1 MTWRPTVVVVPCYN
15 EERRLDM
22 DRFLDF
28 GHAHDDVGFLFVD
41 DGSVDGTAGALA
53 EAAEAHPERVRF
65 VSSDVNRGKAEA
77 VRTGLRRAIE
87 GGARNAGYWDAD
99 LATPLEELT
108 GMLRVLGENAGLL
121 GVLGSRVRLLGRTI
135 HRDPVRHYL
144 GRVFA
149 TAASLRLGM
158 PVYDT
163 QCGAKLFRVQGPLE
177 QALERPFRTRW
188 IFDVELLARLRD
200 GCDGDVAHR
209 LEEYPLRS
217 WTDVDGSKLRTRDF
231 MASAWDLVRIPKAGA
246 RTVPGDPRAR
256 SDTG

>member
-15 EERRLDM
+15 EERRLDI
-22 DRFLDF
+22 DEFL
-28 GHAHDDVGFLFVD
+28 GYGRAHQDVGFLFFD
-41 DGSVDGTAGALA
+41 DGSVDGTAGVLTA
-53 EAAEAHPERVRF
+53 AAEAHPDRVRF
-65 VSSDVNRGKAEA
+65 ASSDVNRGKAEA

-108 GMLRVLGENAGLL
+108 GMLLTLEANAELM

-135 HRDPVRHYL
+135 HRDPLRHYL

-177 QALERPFRTRW
+177 RALERPFRSRW

-200 GCDGDVAHR
+200 GSDGDIAHR

-217 WTDVDGSKLRTRDF
+217 WADVVGSKLRTRDF
-231 MASAWDLVRIPKAGA
+231 LASAWDLMRIPRGGA
-246 RTVPGDPRAR
+246 RTVSTDSRR
-256 SDTG
+256 SGA